1 MHGCIDSIN
10 HSRHCSSKKK
20 KNQPQ
25 PAGYVHEVRWFYRR
39 IRSWCLSSSDLSH
52 VSGCQAPADA
62 EVSWSQ
68 AMVFQVIPIRFGA
81 LVSGPFKGS
90 DGSWVVVFWG
100 FFNSCKCYV
109 TFRWHEQSI
118 QGNDMCDT
126 EKATPLCFWHTLFLH
141 NMQLLTCNGIV
152 LAWWFYM
159 ICRSTRCSCK
169 WHAELQE
176 GGFWQEKRTRPLF
189 CLSGVHATPM
199 PQLAIF

>member
-1 MHGCIDSIN
+1 MHRLDQPQPALFI
-10 HSRHCSSKKK
+10 KKE

-100 FFNSCKCYV
+100 FFNSCKCNV
-109 TFRWHEQSI
+109 TFRWHDQAGWGDKKYSHYTREHTRKWTCAIPKRQPLLAQAAGIHSVRL
-118 QGNDMCDT
+118 QTVNSSQT
-126 EKATPLCFWHTLFLH
+126 KSAPVTSTNLPPVLFSHNKSAPATSHQP
-141 NMQLLTCNGIV
+141 QP
-152 LAWWFYM
+152 
-159 ICRSTRCSCK
+159 
-169 WHAELQE
+169 AE
-176 GGFWQEKRTRPLF
+176 
-189 CLSGVHATPM
+189 
-199 PQLAIF
+199 